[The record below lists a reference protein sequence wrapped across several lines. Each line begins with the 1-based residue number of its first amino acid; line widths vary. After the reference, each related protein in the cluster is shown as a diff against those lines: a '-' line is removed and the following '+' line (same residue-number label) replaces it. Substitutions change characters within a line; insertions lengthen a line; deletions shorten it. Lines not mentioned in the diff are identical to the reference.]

1 MHVPIFSPYISHS
14 SHGTNMENT
23 NMENTFNNQGL
34 FKLVIISFILMTLVF
49 VSAGS
54 AILRI
59 NYLPVTVSEG

>member
-1 MHVPIFSPYISHS
+1 MHVPIFSPYISDS
-14 SHGTNMENT
+14 SHGT

-34 FKLVIISFILMTLVF
+34 FKLVIILFILMTLVF

-59 NYLPVTVSEG
+59 NYLPVTVSEGWKN

>member
-1 MHVPIFSPYISHS
+1 MFQFSLRTFPTVPTVRTWKIR
-14 SHGTNMENT
+14 
-23 NMENTFNNQGL
+23 FNNQGL

>member
-14 SHGTNMENT
+14 SH
-23 NMENTFNNQGL
+23 MENTFNNQGL

>member
-23 NMENTFNNQGL
+23 FNNQGL
-34 FKLVIISFILMTLVF
+34 ILFILMTLVF

-59 NYLPVTVSEG
+59 NYLPVTVSEGWKN